1 MGASRSRSLRAS
13 VSILSSLSSP
23 PCRIPPRHG
32 AFCVVSQRIYITG
45 ATGYIGQPL
54 ALRLAGLGHEVRALV
69 RAGSAPGR
77 VAALEEGGV
86 ACFVGDLADRASLRE
101 GMSGAD
107 WVVHAAAE
115 LDPAAPA
122 ERMRTANVEGSHNV
136 ASLAAKLGTGR
147 FLAVSSIAAFAGSPD
162 DGTPASEETPRRADP
177 PSLYSATKRA
187 GEEAVREQVKK
198 GLRLNVVWPSL
209 VYGPPGK
216 KRGTN
221 AFVSRYAKGR
231 VPVLV
236 GADRESSWVYLED
249 LVDGLVRVI
258 ERAPPGRDYLMTGD
272 VATVERVMRR
282 VAELAGVKPPR
293 WSLPVP
299 VAKALLLLSLPY
311 YRLRGW
317 RPPASADQLDS
328 LARHWAFDDRRAR
341 QELDWRPRSLDEGL
355 PPTVQHILS

>member
-1 MGASRSRSLRAS
+1 MSRRVYL
-13 VSILSSLSSP
+13 
-23 PCRIPPRHG
+23 
-32 AFCVVSQRIYITG
+32 TG

-54 ALRLAGLGHEVRALV
+54 ALRLAAAGHEVRALV
-69 RAGSAPGR
+69 RASSDPAR
-77 VAALEEGGV
+77 VASLVDGGV
-86 ACFVGDLADRASLRE
+86 ACFPGDLADRASLRE

-122 ERMRTANVEGSHNV
+122 ERMREANVAGAENV
-136 ASLAAKLGTGR
+136 ASLASKLGTGR
-147 FLAVSSIAAFAGSPD
+147 FLLLSSIAAFAGSPD
-162 DGTPASEETPRRADP
+162 DGTPASEETPRRPDP

-187 GEEAVREQVKK
+187 GEDAVRAWAARG

-221 AFVSRYAKGR
+221 ALLRRYAKGR
-231 VPVLV
+231 VPVVV
-236 GADRESSWVYLED
+236 GADRRSSWIYLED
-249 LVDGLVRVI
+249 LIEGLLRVI
-258 ERAPPGRDYLMTGD
+258 ERAPAGRDFLMTGD
-272 VATVERVMRR
+272 VATVGSVVRR
-282 VAELAGVKPPR
+282 VVALAGVRPPR

-299 VAKALLLLSLPY
+299 VAKAALALATPY

-328 LARHWAFDDRRAR
+328 LARHWAFDDARAR
-341 QELDWRPRSLDEGL
+341 RELDWRPRTLDEGL
-355 PPTVQHILS
+355 PETIRHLVAA

>member
-1 MGASRSRSLRAS
+1 MSLR
-13 VSILSSLSSP
+13 
-23 PCRIPPRHG
+23 
-32 AFCVVSQRIYITG
+32 IYLTG

-54 ALRLAGLGHEVRALV
+54 ALRLAALGHQVRALV
-69 RAGSAPGR
+69 RATSDADR
-77 VAALEEGGV
+77 VSALERAGV
-86 ACFVGDLADRASLRE
+86 ACFAGDLADRASLRE

-115 LDPAAPA
+115 LDPAVPA
-122 ERMRTANVEGSHNV
+122 ERMRTANVAGSENV

-162 DGTPASEETPRRADP
+162 DGTPATEETPRRPDP

-187 GEEAVREQVKK
+187 GEDAVRARTHE

-221 AFVSRYAKGR
+221 ALVRRYAKGR

-236 GADRESSWVYLED
+236 GGDRKSSWIYLED

-258 ERAPPGRDYLMTGD
+258 ERAPPGRDFLMTGE
-272 VATVERVMRR
+272 VATIGDVVRR
-282 VAELAGVKPPR
+282 VAELAGVAPPR
-293 WSLPVP
+293 RSLPVP
-299 VAKALLLLSLPY
+299 VAKAFLRLSVPY

-317 RPPASADQLDS
+317 RPPATADQLDS

-341 QELDWRPRSLDEGL
+341 GELDWHPRPLAEGL
-355 PPTVQHILS
+355 PPTVEHLLS

>member
-1 MGASRSRSLRAS
+1 MR
-13 VSILSSLSSP
+13 
-23 PCRIPPRHG
+23 
-32 AFCVVSQRIYITG
+32 QRIYVTG

-69 RAGSAPGR
+69 RDSSDPRR
-77 VAALEEGGV
+77 VAALESAGV
-86 ACFVGDLADRASLRE
+86 GCFVGDLADRASLRE

-107 WVVHAAAE
+107 WVIHAAAE
-115 LDPAAPA
+115 LDPAVPA
-122 ERMRTANVEGSHNV
+122 ERMRRANVDGSENV

-162 DGTPASEETPRRADP
+162 DGSPATEETPRHADP

-187 GEEAVREQVKK
+187 GEEVIRTWVGR

-216 KRGTN
+216 KQGTN
-221 AFVSRYAKGR
+221 SLLRRYAKGR
-231 VPVLV
+231 VPLMV
-236 GADRESSWVYLED
+236 GADRRSSWIFLED
-249 LVDGLVRVI
+249 LLDGMLRVI
-258 ERAPPGRDYLMTGD
+258 ERAPAGRDYLMTGD
-272 VATVERVMRR
+272 VATIEEVVRQ
-282 VAELAGVKPPR
+282 VAALAGVRPPR

-299 VAKALLLLSLPY
+299 VAKAFLLLATPY

-328 LARHWAFDDRRAR
+328 LARHWAFDDARAR
-341 QELDWRPRSLDEGL
+341 RELDWQPRPLAAGL
-355 PPTVQHILS
+355 PPTIEHLLAP

>member
-1 MGASRSRSLRAS
+1 MSR
-13 VSILSSLSSP
+13 
-23 PCRIPPRHG
+23 
-32 AFCVVSQRIYITG
+32 QRLYLTG

-54 ALRLAGLGHEVRALV
+54 ALRLAALGHEVRALV
-69 RAGSAPGR
+69 RETSDAER
-77 VAALEEGGV
+77 VAALEAAGV
-86 ACFVGDLADRASLRE
+86 ACFAGDLADRASLRE

-122 ERMRTANVEGSHNV
+122 ERMRTANVAGSENV

-162 DGTPASEETPRRADP
+162 DGTAASEETPRRADP

-187 GEEAVREQVKK
+187 GEDAVRAWSHK

-221 AFVSRYAKGR
+221 ALIRRYAKGR

-236 GADRESSWVYLED
+236 GAERLSSWIYLED
-249 LVDGLVRVI
+249 LVLGLVRVI
-258 ERAPPGRDYLMTGD
+258 ERAPPGRDFLMTGE
-272 VATVERVMRR
+272 VAPVGRVVHR
-282 VAELAGVKPPR
+282 VAELAGAKPPR

-299 VAKALLLLSLPY
+299 VAKALLLLATPY

-341 QELDWRPRSLDEGL
+341 QELDWQPRGLDEGL
-355 PPTVQHILS
+355 PPTVEHLLS

>member
-1 MGASRSRSLRAS
+1 M
-13 VSILSSLSSP
+13 
-23 PCRIPPRHG
+23 
-32 AFCVVSQRIYITG
+32 SQRIYLTG

-54 ALRLAGLGHEVRALV
+54 ALRLAALGHEVRALV
-69 RAGSAPGR
+69 RQASDR
-77 VAALEEGGV
+77 ESVAALEAAGV
-86 ACFVGDLADRASLRE
+86 ACFVGDLADRVSLRE

-107 WVVHAAAE
+107 WVIHAAAE

-122 ERMRTANVEGSHNV
+122 ERVRSANVAGSENV

-187 GEEAVREQVKK
+187 GEDAIRGWVRH

-221 AFVSRYAKGR
+221 ALLRRYAKGR
-231 VPVLV
+231 VPMLV
-236 GADRESSWVYLED
+236 GADRLSSWIFLDD
-249 LVDGLVRVI
+249 LLDGLLRLI
-258 ERAPPGRDYLMTGD
+258 ERAPPGRDFLMTGE
-272 VATVERVMRR
+272 VATVERVVRQ
-282 VAELAGVKPPR
+282 VTELAGVAPPR

-299 VAKALLLLSLPY
+299 VAKAVLRLAAPY

-317 RPPASADQLDS
+317 RPPATADQLDS
-328 LARHWAFDDRRAR
+328 LARHWAFDDGRAR
-341 QELDWRPRSLDEGL
+341 RELDWQPRPLADGL
-355 PPTVQHILS
+355 PPTVEHLLAS

>member
-1 MGASRSRSLRAS
+1 M
-13 VSILSSLSSP
+13 
-23 PCRIPPRHG
+23 
-32 AFCVVSQRIYITG
+32 SQRIYLTG

-54 ALRLAGLGHEVRALV
+54 ALRLAALGHEVRALV
-69 RAGSAPGR
+69 RQASDPER
-77 VAALEEGGV
+77 VAALEAAGV
-86 ACFVGDLADRASLRE
+86 ACFVGDLADRVSLRE

-107 WVVHAAAE
+107 WVIHAAAE

-122 ERMRTANVEGSHNV
+122 ERVRSANVAGSENV

-187 GEEAVREQVKK
+187 GEDAIRSWVRH

-221 AFVSRYAKGR
+221 ALLRRYAKGR
-231 VPVLV
+231 VPMLV
-236 GADRESSWVYLED
+236 GADRLSSWIFLDD
-249 LVDGLVRVI
+249 LLDGLLRLI
-258 ERAPPGRDYLMTGD
+258 ERAPPGRDFLMTGEM
-272 VATVERVMRR
+272 ATVERVVRQ
-282 VAELAGVKPPR
+282 VTELAGVAPPR

-299 VAKALLLLSLPY
+299 VAKAVLLLAAPY

-317 RPPASADQLDS
+317 RPPATADQLDS
-328 LARHWAFDDRRAR
+328 LARHWAFDDGRAR
-341 QELDWRPRSLDEGL
+341 RELDWHPRPLDAGL
-355 PPTVQHILS
+355 PPTVEHLLAS

>member
-1 MGASRSRSLRAS
+1 MTA
-13 VSILSSLSSP
+13 
-23 PCRIPPRHG
+23 
-32 AFCVVSQRIYITG
+32 QRIYLTG

-54 ALRLAGLGHEVRALV
+54 ALRLAALGHEVRALV
-69 RAGSAPGR
+69 RETSDAER
-77 VAALEEGGV
+77 VAALEAGGV
-86 ACFVGDLADRASLRE
+86 ACFVGDLADRTSLRE

-107 WVVHAAAE
+107 WVIHAAAE

-122 ERMRTANVEGSHNV
+122 ERMRTANVAGSENV

-162 DGTPASEETPRRADP
+162 DGTPAREETPRRPDP

-187 GEEAVREQVKK
+187 GEDAVRAWAHK

-221 AFVSRYAKGR
+221 ALIRRYAKGR

-236 GADRESSWVYLED
+236 GADRLSSWVYLED
-249 LVDGLVRVI
+249 LVEGLVRVI
-258 ERAPPGRDYLMTGD
+258 ERAPPGRDFLMTGE
-272 VATVERVMRR
+272 VAPVGRVIRR
-282 VAELAGVKPPR
+282 VTELAGARPPR

-299 VAKALLLLSLPY
+299 LAKAFLLLATPY

-341 QELDWRPRSLDEGL
+341 SELDWQPRGLDDGL
-355 PPTVQHILS
+355 PPTVEHLVA